1 MSLSRA
7 VWVLIVTGA
16 MLVPLA
22 ASAQPRHD
30 ERGRPEARHY
40 IRHGPRDGGYGYHD
54 RGGDNAGAVI
64 GGALLGLGIGA
75 VIGGAIAQSPV
86 YAPPPVFY
94 APPPTYYAPPPP
106 VYYGY

>member
-1 MSLSRA
+1 MSLARVA
-7 VWVLIVTGA
+7 WVLTLTGA

-30 ERGRPEARHY
+30 ERGRSEARHY
-40 IRHGPRDGGYGYHD
+40 DQHGPPAGRYGYHD
-54 RGGDNAGAVI
+54 GGGDDTGAVI

-75 VIGGAIAQSPV
+75 VIGSAIAQPPV
-86 YAPPPVFY
+86 YAPPPVYY

-106 VYYGY
+106 VYYGR